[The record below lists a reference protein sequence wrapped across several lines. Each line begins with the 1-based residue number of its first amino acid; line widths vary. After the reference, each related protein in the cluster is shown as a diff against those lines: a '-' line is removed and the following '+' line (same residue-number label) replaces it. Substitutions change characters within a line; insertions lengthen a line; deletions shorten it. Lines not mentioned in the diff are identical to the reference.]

1 MPAKIAGTSATRNL
15 LMTAPHMPNRG
26 SLVNFSR
33 TLQRLFQLFKRKIL
47 AAGDLKDWRLA
58 AAAQL
63 GRIRHLRGDIE
74 RNHHGAV
81 TIGMNEIAGA
91 HRHSGHANFAA
102 EIFRVNIG
110 VRWSDR
116 ARQRLEAGRPLRDVV
131 YRNIGDDTER

>member
-33 TLQRLFQLFKRKIL
+33 TLQRLFQLFKREVL

-58 AAAQL
+58 AAAEF
-63 GRIRHLRGDIE
+63 GRIRQLRGDIE
-74 RNHHGAV
+74 RNDHGAV
-81 TIGMNEIAGA
+81 TIGVNEIAGA

-102 EIFRVNIG
+102 EIFGVNIG
-110 VRWSDR
+110 VRRSDR
-116 ARQRLEAGRPLRDVV
+116 ARERLEAGCPLRDVADRTV
-131 YRNIGDDTER
+131 GNDTE